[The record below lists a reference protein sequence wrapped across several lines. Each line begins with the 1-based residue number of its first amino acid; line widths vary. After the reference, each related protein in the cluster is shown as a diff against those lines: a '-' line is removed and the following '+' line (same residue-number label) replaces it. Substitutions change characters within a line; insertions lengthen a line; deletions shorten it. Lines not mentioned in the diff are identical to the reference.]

1 MPGFHV
7 GDVGDA
13 APVERRALVDHPLQD
28 KGVKPV
34 ARPAMSNRQRFDHN
48 QGHVQ
53 TAGVMDGVL
62 QSEVVLAPSRGGHP
76 VQHVMAD
83 MAFAGGANVEPP
95 LHRFFR

>member
-1 MPGFHV
+1 
-7 GDVGDA
+7 
-13 APVERRALVDHPLQD
+13 
-28 KGVKPV
+28 
-34 ARPAMSNRQRFDHN
+34 
-48 QGHVQ
+48 
-53 TAGVMDGVL
+53 MDGVL